1 MHYYHSNQPT
11 TAGTAVLTVSDTR
24 TLHDDKSGKEIQN
37 LLKSRIISYIKITL
51 KRN

>member
-1 MHYYHSNQPT
+1 MHYHHSNQPT

-37 LLKSRIISYIKITL
+37 LLKKQNHIL
-51 KRN
+51 H